1 VISGAVEHPARA
13 PRVLVV
19 GSGGRE
25 HALVAALHDSPEHP
39 SVYAAPGNPGMAP
52 DARLVPVK
60 ATDLEGLT
68 QWARAERPDLVV
80 IGPEAPLA
88 LGLADA
94 LRAVG
99 VAVLGPGR
107 EAARLETSKIYA
119 KELLTR
125 LSLPTAPYRVA
136 RSAEEALAALP
147 GARFPLVIKAD
158 GLAAGKGV
166 VIARDRAE
174 AEATLRAWMIE
185 GILGDAGRAVLLE
198 EFLEGEEASILVLA
212 DGERWMLF
220 PPARDHK
227 RVGDGDT
234 GPNTGGMG
242 ACAPARVP
250 SAEEAVAIGRSLVDP
265 VLAEMRRIGS
275 PYRGVLYL
283 GLMLTARG
291 PQVLEFNA
299 RFGDPEAQ
307 AVLPLLDEDPLAL
320 FLAAAR
326 GALPEERHA
335 TLVRHHGAA
344 VCVVLASRGYP
355 ASPETGVR
363 IEGLDRPQV
372 HGIWVFCSGVDRR
385 GPLWIT
391 AGGRVLGVT
400 ARAETLERAREAA
413 YAVASG
419 IWFEGV
425 HFRRDIAATPGTTG
439 GARP

>member
-1 VISGAVEHPARA
+1 M

-19 GSGGRE
+19 GAGGRE
-25 HALVAALHDSPEHP
+25 HALVVALHDSPEHP
-39 SVYAAPGNPGMAP
+39 VVYAAPGSPGMEP
-52 DARLVPVK
+52 DARRVTIP
-60 ATDLEGLT
+60 ATDVAALR
-68 QWARAERPDLVV
+68 QWARDARPDLVV

-94 LRAVG
+94 LREDG
-99 VAVLGPGR
+99 VPVLGPNR

-119 KELLTR
+119 KELLVR
-125 LSLPTAPYRVA
+125 LGLPTAGFRVA
-136 RSAEEALAALP
+136 RTAVEARAALAD
-147 GARFPLVIKAD
+147 ARYPLVIKAD

-166 VIARDRAE
+166 VIARSRAE
-174 AEATLRAWMIE
+174 AEATVHAWMVD
-185 GILGDAGRAVLLE
+185 GALGDSGRALLLE

-212 DGERWMLF
+212 DGEHWMLF

-227 RVGDGDT
+227 RIGDGDT

-250 SAEEAVAIGRSLVDP
+250 SMGEAVAIGRKLVEP

-283 GLMLTARG
+283 GLMLTDRG
-291 PQVLEFNA
+291 AQVLEFNA

-320 FLAAAR
+320 FLAAAA
-326 GALPEERHA
+326 GALPPDRHA
-335 TLVRHHGAA
+335 TVVKHHGAA

-355 ASPETGVR
+355 AAPETGMR
-363 IEGLDRPQV
+363 IEGLDRARP
-372 HGIWVFCSGVDRR
+372 HGIWFFHAGVDRR
-385 GPLWIT
+385 GSQWVT
-391 AGGRVLGVT
+391 TGGRVLGVT
-400 ARAETLERAREAA
+400 ARAETLARAREAA
-413 YAVASG
+413 YAVAAG
-419 IWFEGV
+419 IRFEGA
-425 HFRRDIAATPGTTG
+425 HYRRDIAATPTTTG